1 MCHVGTINICTYLPN
16 LCLIFQVGK
25 ETALEEILE
34 DPEVLAQLDWL
45 WSNRF
50 ANETDSGRPT
60 GCLVELS
67 KQVDKGCV
75 KEELKPIEK

>member
-1 MCHVGTINICTYLPN
+1 MKPCSN
-16 LCLIFQVGK
+16 LNLLNSQVGK

-45 WSNRF
+45 WSNKM
-50 ANETDSGRPT
+50 EKMTEEDSGHAGNT
-60 GCLVELS
+60 GCLAELS
-67 KQVDKGCV
+67 QQVDKGCV

>member
-1 MCHVGTINICTYLPN
+1 MTIESCSHVE
-16 LCLIFQVGK
+16 IFTSQVGK

-45 WSNRF
+45 WSNKM
-50 ANETDSGRPT
+50 EKMTEEDSGHAGNT
-60 GCLVELS
+60 GCLAELS
-67 KQVDKGCV
+67 QQVDKGCV

>member
-1 MCHVGTINICTYLPN
+1 MSCWYYQHLYLPN

-25 ETALEEILE
+25 ETALDEILE